1 MLMSKEHLI
10 ADPKERREVAQE
22 KEVAVLDWLRDEI
35 YSTTAVLAEKLFISG
50 NRSATLSTLYRLE
63 KRGFLVRD
71 EIRFMGRRTA
81 TLWGITAAGV
91 LEGVPPGDIATMN
104 LRHHTPGRVSPLTIE
119 HSLDVQRVRI
129 QLEDD
134 EDWSDWVPGRLLP
147 GQNQRKG
154 HPDRWPVYPD
164 ATAIWPL
171 NGKKYRMAVEV
182 ERTRKTP
189 QRYVQ
194 VIRGHLSSIE
204 AGRYA
209 GVIYFCPTESQA
221 VSLGA
226 LFRRLI
232 ADNEIVT
239 WWEDEEV
246 QSTERAVSKFVFK
259 SIEGFKRS

>member
-1 MLMSKEHLI
+1 MSTGHLI
-10 ADPKERREVAQE
+10 ADPKER
-22 KEVAVLDWLRDEI
+22 KEAAEFKEGRVLEWLRDEI
-35 YSTTAVLAEKLFISG
+35 YSTTAVLSKVLFISA

-91 LEGVPPGDIATMN
+91 LEGVSPSAIAKMN

-119 HSLDVQRVRI
+119 HSLDVQLVRL
-129 QLEDD
+129 QLEDE

-147 GQNQRKG
+147 GQHQRKG

-171 NGKKYRMAVEV
+171 DGKRYRMAIEV

-209 GVIYFCPTESQA
+209 AVMYFCPTESQA
-221 VSLGA
+221 VSLKA

-232 ADNEIVT
+232 TDNEIVT

-246 QSTERAVSKFVFK
+246 QSTERAIGKFVFR
-259 SIEGFKRS
+259 SIEGFQES